1 MRKPRKSVIRLKIWK
16 RGRDK
21 EVGGMSIK
29 KLFEETFLA
38 WMNGE
43 TASHSDIV
51 ISSRVRLARNLSE
64 IAFPHLLNQE
74 SGQKFMQL
82 INEAWQKSEFKELK
96 QMELVT
102 FENLSALDRK
112 ILVEKHL
119 ISPNHAQSTAFYQG
133 LLVKPDGSLA
143 VMINEEDHLRI
154 QCFLPGL
161 QLEEAYRRAQQI
173 DDALEK
179 ELDFAFDDRR
189 GYLTSCPTNIGTG
202 MRASLMLHLP
212 AISIS
217 GQSGHIFQNLSQLG
231 LTVRGIYGE
240 GTEAIGN
247 FFQLSNQI
255 TLGQSEEDINASLTT
270 ISQQVI
276 EQEHMLR
283 ESLREQ
289 MKYQLEDRIGRAYG
303 ILTHARLISSNEA
316 LTLLSD
322 VRLGVDMGL
331 IPRISPSALN
341 ELVVDIRPAHLQ
353 KKAGSDMDA
362 VSRDAKRAEVIREKL
377 QIGEEGS

>member
-1 MRKPRKSVIRLKIWK
+1 
-16 RGRDK
+16 
-21 EVGGMSIK
+21 MSLN
-29 KLFEETFLA
+29 KLFEETYLA

-43 TASHSDIV
+43 KASQSDIV
-51 ISSRVRLARNLSE
+51 ICSRVRLARNLNNL
-64 IAFPHLLNQE
+64 AFPHLLDQD
-74 SGQKFMQL
+74 SGRQFMQL
-82 INEAWQKSEFKELK
+82 LNGARQNSQSAELK
-96 QMELVT
+96 QMEIVT
-102 FENLSALDRK
+102 FDNLSALERK

-119 ISPNHAQSTAFYQG
+119 ISPNHARATSGYQG
-133 LLVKPDGSLA
+133 LLAKPDGSLA
-143 VMINEEDHLRI
+143 VMINEEDHLRV

-161 QLEEAYRRAQQI
+161 QLDEAYQQTQGL

-217 GQSGHIFQNLSQLG
+217 GQSGHIFRNLNQLG
-231 LTVRGIYGE
+231 LAVRGIYGE
-240 GTEAIGN
+240 GTEAVGN
-247 FFQLSNQI
+247 FYQISNQI
-255 TLGQSEEDINASLTT
+255 TLGQNEGDINASLMT
-270 ISQQVI
+270 IAQQVI
-276 EQEHMLR
+276 EQERMLR

-303 ILTHARLISSNEA
+303 ILTHARLINSNEA

-322 VRLGVDMGL
+322 VRMGVDMGL
-331 IPRISPSALN
+331 IPQIRPSTLN

-353 KKAGSDMDA
+353 KKAGVDMDA
-362 VSRDAKRAEVIREKL
+362 VSRDAKRAEVIREKMAS
-377 QIGEEGS
+377 EGK